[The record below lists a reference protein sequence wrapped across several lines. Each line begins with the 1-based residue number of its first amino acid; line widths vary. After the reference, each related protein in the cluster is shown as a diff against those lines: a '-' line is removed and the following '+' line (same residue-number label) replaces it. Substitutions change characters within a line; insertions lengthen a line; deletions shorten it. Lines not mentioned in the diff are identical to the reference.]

1 MAGGWLPRLCIPH
14 ASPASTGFRGI
25 KGVKMDDY
33 NVLKRVAVRLVEEQP
48 LYSKEPMDCPEAAI
62 RVMSSFL
69 KDMDRE
75 IFCVVNLQE
84 DLRPINME
92 TVSVGVLNGALVHP
106 REVMKSAIL
115 SNAASIMLVHNHPS
129 GHLRRPDHRDQGGR
143 PHYYRAGE
151 RQIFF
156 ISGERDAQGQS
167 VAAGSGFRS

>member
-1 MAGGWLPRLCIPH
+1 
-14 ASPASTGFRGI
+14 
-25 KGVKMDDY
+25 MDDY
-33 NVLKRVAVRLVEEQP
+33 MLKRVAVRLVDEQP
-48 LYSKEPMDCPEAAI
+48 LYSNEPMDCPEAAI

-129 GHLRRPDHRDQGGR
+129 GRLAPSSEDIAVTERMQDAGQIIGIKVVDHIITGRKTGRYFSFQESGMLRDSPSQLDLD
-143 PHYYRAGE
+143 
-151 RQIFF
+151 F
-156 ISGERDAQGQS
+156 
-167 VAAGSGFRS
+167 AAED

>member
-1 MAGGWLPRLCIPH
+1 
-14 ASPASTGFRGI
+14 
-25 KGVKMDDY
+25 MDDY
-33 NVLKRVAVRLVEEQP
+33 MLKRVAVRLVEEQP
-48 LYSKEPMDCPEAAI
+48 LYSNEPMDCPEAAI

-129 GHLRRPDHRDQGGR
+129 GHLVR
-143 PHYYRAGE
+143 
-151 RQIFF
+151 
-156 ISGERDAQGQS
+156 
-167 VAAGSGFRS
+167 

>member
-1 MAGGWLPRLCIPH
+1 
-14 ASPASTGFRGI
+14 
-25 KGVKMDDY
+25 MDDY
-33 NVLKRVAVRLVEEQP
+33 MLKRVAVRLVDEQP
-48 LYSKEPMDCPEAAI
+48 LYSNEPMDCPEAAI

-129 GHLRRPDHRDQGGR
+129 GVPEPSKGDIDQTEKLLDAAQACGLGLLDHVIVSDDL
-143 PHYYRAGE
+143 
-151 RQIFF
+151 FF
-156 ISGERDAQGQS
+156 SFTDEKIYES
-167 VAAGSGFRS
+167 